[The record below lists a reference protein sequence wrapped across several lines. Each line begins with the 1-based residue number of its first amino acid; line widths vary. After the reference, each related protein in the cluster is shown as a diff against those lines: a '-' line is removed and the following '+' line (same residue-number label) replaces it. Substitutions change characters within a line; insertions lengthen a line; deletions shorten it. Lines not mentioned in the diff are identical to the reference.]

1 MKIRLITAACAALSV
16 MMSVAPGSQA
26 AVSVIGGGLASDCY
40 QAVEF
45 RRVSPQKS
53 LEICNMALTYK
64 SLSRRNRAATYVNR
78 GILHMREA
86 SFDRALVDFERSL
99 SLDPALLEAKV
110 NLGAALYNLGRFEE
124 ALAALNEG
132 VAAEDLNARATG
144 FYNRGLTHERLGD
157 LQAAYWDYR
166 TAFDTNPAFTD
177 AARQLERF
185 TVVEREG

>member
-1 MKIRLITAACAALSV
+1 MKTRLFTGACLALAIAATAT
-16 MMSVAPGSQA
+16 PTSQA

-53 LEICNMALTYK
+53 LEICNMALSYE

-86 SFDRALVDFERSL
+86 RFDRALTDFERSL
-99 SLDPALLEAKV
+99 GLEPALLEAKV
-110 NLGAALYNLGRFEE
+110 NLGAALYNLSRFEE

-132 VAAEDLNARATG
+132 VGAEDVNARATG

-157 LQAAYWDYR
+157 LQSAYWDYR
-166 TAFDTNPAFTD
+166 TALDTNPAFTD

-185 TVVEREG
+185 TVVERQG